1 MSQKQ
6 LLFLQAIASFF
17 AGGSLLCL
25 IILFFHLFPSFLSS
39 YSSISYGPWL
49 EEGLKF
55 GTALLLIR
63 IAYLTPSTIPFVSIG
78 FGFMEGI
85 YHLMAYGK
93 ASIVPFWVHVILGL
107 VMAYFFYLA
116 TNPKYLS
123 FKSIWYSFAL
133 LIPVYLHLL
142 YNIIVKA

>member
-93 ASIVPFWVHVILGL
+93 ASI
-107 VMAYFFYLA
+107 A